1 LAASQPGSIEDL
13 PRIMTAAELPEDD
26 DMLAGEYVLGT
37 LSHAERAAATLRRAG
52 DRSFD
57 AAITAWEQRLAPL
70 DEATPGVEP
79 PAELWSAIQARIQPL
94 DAGMAADNVIRFRRQ
109 LTLWKRATA
118 ISMALAAALALW
130 IAVAP
135 ILNPRASQQNLI
147 AILQKSN
154 DAPAFV
160 MRADL
165 NNRAL
170 SVEPV
175 SAAPVPGKSYE
186 LWIIDPEL
194 GPPRSLGL
202 LGQSQPSTTKLPNVS
217 PAILT
222 RATYAVT
229 IEPQGGAPNGS
240 PTSAPVFFGHL
251 LHPAS

>member
-1 LAASQPGSIEDL
+1 
-13 PRIMTAAELPEDD
+13 MTTAELPEDD
-26 DMLAGEYVLGT
+26 DMQAGEYVLGT
-37 LSHAERAAATLRRAG
+37 LDHAERLAATLRRG
-52 DRSFD
+52 NDPSFD
-57 AAITAWEQRLAPL
+57 AAIRAWEQRLAPL
-70 DEATPGVEP
+70 DELTREVEP
-79 PAELWSAIQARIQPL
+79 PAELWSAIRARIQPL
-94 DAGMAADNVIRFRRQ
+94 DAGTAADNVIRFRRQ
-109 LTLWKRATA
+109 LTWWKRATA

-130 IAVAP
+130 VAVGP
-135 ILNPRASQQNLI
+135 ILNLRPPQQNLI

-194 GPPRSLGL
+194 GPPRSLGVIE
-202 LGQSQPSTTKLPNVS
+202 QSQRSKTRLPNVS

-229 IEPQGGAPNGS
+229 IEPAGGAPHGS